1 MKMLELQLLFELD
14 IYFTFQAMNKIKIV
28 ILFSSLFINCQKKT
42 LPNESK
48 IVSSNKKT
56 YNQPIK
62 KKNSY
67 TKKNVSKN
75 NLEEV
80 EIYENTG
87 DYFIKTFD
95 LNKDGIADKIISSKS
110 YAGNDLLIFLGNR
123 NNSYKFVLKTT
134 NFSADGGNQISDI
147 KQTNDGF
154 EIITRF
160 PDRGNSQSNYYVIY
174 SNDSFILK
182 KIVDEYYSWQD
193 KYTEN
198 CVRNINFDLKNAQE
212 ALSEAIA
219 TTQENCIKKYDK

>member
-1 MKMLELQLLFELD
+1 
-14 IYFTFQAMNKIKIV
+14 MNKIKI
-28 ILFSSLFINCQKKT
+28 ILFIFSSLFINCQKKT
-42 LPNESK
+42 LQDGSK
-48 IVSSNKKT
+48 IEYSNENK
-56 YNQPIK
+56 YYEPIK
-62 KKNSY
+62 NISR
-67 TKKNVSKN
+67 N
-75 NLEEV
+75 NLHEV
-80 EIYENTG
+80 KIYENNT
-87 DYFIKTFD
+87 DYFTKTFD

-123 NNSYKFVLKTT
+123 NNTYKFVLKTT

-147 KQTNDGF
+147 KQTNDVF

-160 PDRGNSQSNYYVIY
+160 PDRGDSQSNYYVTY